1 VRIAEQKS
9 GRENMT
15 VLAADYP
22 TTEVPTAPVI
32 TPEAWKGADLAT
44 SGEWLYRISA
54 TAQEELHAALR
65 HVTDSGLA
73 APFFTREDFP
83 LSGFAAELD
92 GIRNELEGGR
102 GFVVMR
108 GIDRTRYSKRQC
120 ADIFWGIGAHLGTAV
135 PQNGDGHLL
144 GHIRD
149 HGYSFDDPTV
159 RGYQTSAELSFHT
172 DMCDAVFLLCLNTA
186 KRGGLNRFV
195 STVSIHNEI
204 LERRPD
210 LLAVLYQPFYFDRRG
225 ELDDESGRPYYVMP
239 IFSHLDGNISCRY
252 LRFYIESAQRF
263 PDVPRLTAAQ
273 TEALDLLDEIA
284 ARPDMHIDVVQEPG
298 DFVLINNYP
307 LFHLRTAF
315 EDHAEPH
322 RKRHLLRQWLS
333 IPNSRRLPE
342 TFREKFKHIEPGAIR
357 HGIAVRPHPQP
368 APPPTDD
375 DLWEDAPRRA

>member
-1 VRIAEQKS
+1 MA
-9 GRENMT
+9 

-54 TAQEELHAALR
+54 AAQEELHAALR

-73 APFFTREDFP
+73 VPFFTREDFP

-120 ADIFWGIGAHLGTAV
+120 ADIFWGIGTHLGTAV

-172 DMCDAVFLLCLNTA
+172 DMCDVVFLLCLNTA

-204 LERRPD
+204 LERGAQVEQR
-210 LLAVLYQPFYFDRRG
+210 VVVYQHEIAGFLRHVDMHVGPRG
-225 ELDDESGRPYYVMP
+225 DFVEQVERFGLGFGQARDIREPLRGLDV
-239 IFSHLDGNISCRY
+239 
-252 LRFYIESAQRF
+252 
-263 PDVPRLTAAQ
+263 
-273 TEALDLLDEIA
+273 EAEIA
-284 ARPDMHIDVVQEPG
+284 AGDVAVEM
-298 DFVLINNYP
+298 
-307 LFHLRTAF
+307 A
-315 EDHAEPH
+315 ED
-322 RKRHLLRQWLS
+322 RHHVIGRAAVVVELAAAVE
-333 IPNSRRLPE
+333 IERL
-342 TFREKFKHIEPGAIR
+342 
-357 HGIAVRPHPQP
+357 V
-368 APPPTDD
+368 
-375 DLWEDAPRRA
+375 